1 MVFVGVTSVSATESA
16 WQNLNPT
23 FENGLTGTANNCSP
37 LTVSN
42 GTVAAFPTCTIT
54 CNSGY
59 SLSGS
64 TCVVIAS
71 NSGGGGGG
79 GTTYCTTV
87 TYSEWGVCSNNLQTR
102 TVLTKSPS
110 NCTMTSD
117 QQIAVQ
123 KACQPAIPATP
134 ATPATS
140 TTPSTPAVP
149 ATPATPAVP
158 AASQFIFTKKLEYGM
173 KNDDVLQLQLRM
185 EAEKLLTA
193 TPNGYFG
200 NGTLQ
205 AVKDFQKKNNLNV
218 TGVVDAATMEKLNT
232 TIPPNAGMASIA
244 VINDALYLKLKG
256 RIILKVEAK
265 GEAYYINPSDKR
277 MYSLGRPDDAFKVM
291 REKGIGITNANLNK
305 IQIGLSDLS
314 GADTDGDGLSDLLET
329 AIGTDLNKADTDGD
343 GFGDKEELINGF
355 NPKGTGNISTQI
367 IPSYAGKI
375 FLQVE
380 GKGEAWYVN
389 PVDNK
394 RYFLGR
400 PADAF
405 NVMRKLGLGIANK
418 DFDRMK

>member
-1 MVFVGVTSVSATESA
+1 
-16 WQNLNPT
+16 
-23 FENGLTGTANNCSP
+23 
-37 LTVSN
+37 
-42 GTVAAFPTCTIT
+42 
-54 CNSGY
+54 
-59 SLSGS
+59 
-64 TCVVIAS
+64 
-71 NSGGGGGG
+71 
-79 GTTYCTTV
+79 
-87 TYSEWGVCSNNLQTR
+87 
-102 TVLTKSPS
+102 
-110 NCTMTSD
+110 MTSD

-291 REKGIGITNANLNK
+291 REKGIGITNAILNK